1 MGYYYHPI
9 HGLHQGDPIG
19 GAESTTLTESEFIQL
34 TEERAAQESA
44 QAAQAEADRIAATPI
59 AVLAQAKL
67 GEIRAARR
75 AIEHGGVTL
84 DDVRYES
91 DPTARAK
98 YVETNQL
105 FLIQPTMEIPGW
117 KASDDPVT
125 GLGIYVTMTPA
136 VMASLIVLAAQLD
149 GQAFAWEAGKQAEVA
164 TALALEDEAA
174 AKAALIA
181 IQVSV

>member
-1 MGYYYHPI
+1 MGYYNHPI
-9 HGLHQGDPIG
+9 HGPHQGDPIG
-19 GAESTTLTESEFIQL
+19 GAESTALTESEFNQL
-34 TEERAAQESA
+34 TEERATQET
-44 QAAQAEADRIAATPI
+44 AARIAVTPLQD
-59 AVLAQAKL
+59 LAQAKL
-67 GEIRAARR
+67 MEIRAARR

-105 FLIQPTMEIPGW
+105 FLIQPALEILGW
-117 KASDDPVT
+117 KASDDKVT
-125 GLGIYVTMTPA
+125 GLGVYVTMTSA

-149 GQAFAWEAGKQAEVA
+149 GQAFAWEAGKQDEVA
-164 TALALEDEAA
+164 AALALEDEAA